1 MSPPTQAS
9 DTADADPRYESAM
22 SRLPPAYADVLRHT
36 ATGTPDREIC
46 LRLGIEPEGL
56 DTLRDLA
63 ARKLRNLL
71 T

>member
-1 MSPPTQAS
+1 MSPPPQAS
-9 DTADADPRYESAM
+9 DAADDQSRYLAALR
-22 SRLPPAYADVLRHT
+22 RLPPAYAEVLRHT
-36 ATGTPDREIC
+36 DAGTPDHEIC
-46 LRLGIEPEGL
+46 ARLGIEPEGL